1 MDDHLSGTAVAC
13 RLKRPTRAVQRAASS
28 CPYSV
33 LLRVG
38 FTKQTSH
45 LASGALLPHR
55 FILARIQ
62 QIVSGRFVF
71 CGTFLRVAPTGRY
84 PAPCSVQL
92 GLSSDAAFRT
102 GTRGHHI
109 GSHLEYLLSCC
120 AADSSTST
128 IFQKHDQMPAKS
140 PGLQPWG
147 GKRAAAAR
155 RTRVFGHR
163 SAGHSAFAGSPAKIK
178 ACRKCLQ
185 ASPRLCRGVY
195 DDFPRSLSI
204 ASTARR
210 SAISLWM
217 TPECPLTLVQV
228 TSRSSAKAR
237 ITRHRS

>member
-62 QIVSGRFVF
+62 QIVPGRFVF

-109 GSHLEYLLSCC
+109 GSHLGYLLSCC
-120 AADSSTST
+120 AADSSTSA
-128 IFQKHDQMPAKS
+128 IFQKYH
-140 PGLQPWG
+140 
-147 GKRAAAAR
+147 
-155 RTRVFGHR
+155 
-163 SAGHSAFAGSPAKIK
+163 
-178 ACRKCLQ
+178 
-185 ASPRLCRGVY
+185 
-195 DDFPRSLSI
+195 DFPRSLSI